1 MRIWNIVPCITSIET
16 INYNLYLSIFLGIA
30 TFVGVAG
37 AAAAATGIGAL
48 VVIGIGLIALI
59 SEAIRGRVRADQ
71 ERKRQCEK
79 WRQWC
84 SWGKGLFNYY
94 GFL

>member
-1 MRIWNIVPCITSIET
+1 MFS
-16 INYNLYLSIFLGIA
+16 GIA
-30 TFVGVAG
+30 TIVGVTG

-48 VVIGIGLIALI
+48 IVIGIGLIALI
-59 SEAIRGRVRADQ
+59 SEAIRGRVRADE
-71 ERKRQCEK
+71 ERRRQCSL

-84 SWGKGLFNYY
+84 TWGKGLFNYY